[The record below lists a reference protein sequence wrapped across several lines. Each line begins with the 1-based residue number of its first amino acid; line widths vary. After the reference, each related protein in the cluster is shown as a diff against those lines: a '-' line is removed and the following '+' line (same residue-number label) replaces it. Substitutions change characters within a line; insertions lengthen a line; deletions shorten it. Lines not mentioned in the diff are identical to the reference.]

1 MWGKSHDDKWGAK
14 PYDGVMRN
22 HSPSVLLATLL
33 FGSTLVAGHVGSA
46 LAADDFPATA
56 KRANYKWGESLEKAY
71 LDEARAKTLEAL
83 KRLKITLPRDFLA
96 WVDGDDIVRT
106 TVYGCRNNPVP
117 VILALRSLEI
127 DLGQDTVRKDYTQL
141 ALAFAIQDSYAPR
154 SRNAMGWNDGD
165 SQAKGDEASALPD
178 VSARPPLSLTI
189 PGDPRV
195 PLDTKDPSRPRT
207 VNDLVINFLEDHAPI
222 QAEAMT
228 KELPPLEYDDKGVAK
243 PRGKAKAVKKT
254 VERAL
259 VAADVIA
266 SSALQGEFNQYM
278 RSNGHPEVQVNC
290 GDKVVSWFSN
300 DGVGDKAMQDGITKA
315 YNLFHDAYRATGR
328 MPAERD
334 GAPSASESMAWFIR
348 NDRQPGTAAERGVR
362 GEDRFPLNAPWPVLM
377 MLASDDQPLR
387 EREEI
392 WAKFAGDGEMRTYG
406 EYTGG
411 IAQQGI
417 MQAARRLSPFAF
429 SNGSIQMMWK
439 DGGVCGTMGN
449 IGARTYRTC
458 GVPSSTAG
466 QPGHC
471 ALVRMAVDPKT
482 GDFKCVGGQYATGGD
497 EVTNVHAGWNYDD
510 HGGRRNMVFHQ
521 SVANGVNHDLES
533 YLDGLVLARAINTLS
548 PEDRAAHAREFA
560 SAAIAENPFAAA
572 GFEAAIKASSDP
584 TELVAILDA
593 FATAFPKAVG
603 PERASK
609 EFALYGSTMRDLVHA
624 RIAELPMATGAG
636 SQEKASVLLDELERQ
651 GCTNANLLAAC
662 WRAIDGEGA
671 FSAGC
676 CAKAKAYLASSDRT
690 KSKVASAAFVKQVN
704 AWAKSLNG
712 KAAKRKWA
720 EAMLEVFKG
729 NEMLTIKK
737 KTSVDPV
744 VAALCKVAGV
754 EVPKAG

>member
-1 MWGKSHDDKWGAK
+1 
-14 PYDGVMRN
+14 MRN

-33 FGSTLVAGHVGSA
+33 LGSTLVAGHVGSA

-56 KRANYKWGESLEKAY
+56 KRAKYKWGDALEKAY
-71 LDEARAKTLEAL
+71 LDEARAKTLEEL
-83 KRLKITLPRDFLA
+83 KRLKITLPKDFLA
-96 WVDGDDIVRT
+96 WVDGDDVVRT

-127 DLGQDTVRKDYTQL
+127 DLGEDTVRKDYTQL
-141 ALAFAIQDSYAPR
+141 ALAFAIQDSYAQR

-165 SQAKGDEASALPD
+165 AQAKGDEASALPD
-178 VSARPPLSLTI
+178 VSPRPPLALRI

-195 PLDTKDPSRPRT
+195 PLDTKDPKRPRT
-207 VNDLVINFLEDHAPI
+207 LNDHIINFLEDHAPV
-222 QAEAMT
+222 QAEVMS
-228 KELPPLEYDDKGVAK
+228 KELPPLEYDDKGIAK
-243 PRGKAKAVKKT
+243 PRGKAKAVKKS
-254 VERAL
+254 VERPL

-278 RSNGHPEVQVNC
+278 RSNGHPEVQLNC

-300 DGVGDKAMQDGITKA
+300 DGVSDKAMQDGITKA

-348 NDRQPGTAAERGVR
+348 NDKQPRTAAERAVR

-377 MLASDDQPLR
+377 MLAADDQPLR

-392 WAKFAGDGEMRTYG
+392 WLTFTNDAEMRTYG

-471 ALVRMAVDPKT
+471 ALVRMAADATT

-497 EVTNVHAGWNYDD
+497 EVTHVHAGWNYDD
-510 HGGRRNMVFHQ
+510 RGGRRNMVFHQ
-521 SVANGVNHDLES
+521 SVAWGVNQDLDS
-533 YLDGLVLARAINTLS
+533 YLDAMVLARAIGVLP
-548 PEDRAAHAREFA
+548 PEEQAAHARVFA
-560 SAAIAENPFAAA
+560 AAAIADNPFAVPA
-572 GFEAAIKASSDP
+572 FEAAVKASKSA
-584 TELVAILDA
+584 TELIAILDD
-593 FATAFPKAVG
+593 FTTAFPKAVG
-603 PERASK
+603 AERASK
-609 EFALYGSTMRDLVHA
+609 EFVLYGNSVRDLVHA
-624 RIAELPMATGAG
+624 RIAELPMPSGPAAADA
-636 SQEKASVLLDELERQ
+636 ASDLLDELERQ

-676 CAKAKAYLASSDRT
+676 CAKAKAYLENTDRT
-690 KSKVASAAFVKQVN
+690 KSKAASAAFVKQVN
-704 AWAKSLNG
+704 AWAKSLKG

-729 NEMLTIKK
+729 NEMLTIRK
-737 KTSVDPV
+737 KTSVDPT
-744 VAALCKVAGV
+744 VAALCRLAGV
-754 EVPKAG
+754 EVPNAG